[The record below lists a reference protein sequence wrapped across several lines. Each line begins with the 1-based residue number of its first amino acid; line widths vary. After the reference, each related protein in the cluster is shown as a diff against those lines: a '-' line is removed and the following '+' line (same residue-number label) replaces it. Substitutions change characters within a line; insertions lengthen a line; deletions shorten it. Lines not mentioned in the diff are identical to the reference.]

1 MVQIQAIDN
10 YGNKANLDVLQ
21 EAQLLVDVSKI
32 ESQDIGQVFGIS
44 SQQFLLPGTDNNN
57 QFFGNMF
64 DIGVEGTIALQ
75 HSIYASVFVAEQA
88 IFEGRLVVEEILKDD
103 KGYVMYKATIV
114 DEFVDFKLRIED
126 LRMRDLDMSAF
137 DHQFNYGNLTGSWDL
152 NTAGGNVVYPLV
164 DYGYNSTTVVDY
176 GGRGQTAFT
185 NNNTPMPLDYWKPAL
200 KVKAVIDAVFNTVD
214 YQYSSSFIEG
224 DYFDKLYMLTTPDE
238 QQGIPTQNPQDYH
251 FEANFS
257 GSTQTVA
264 DGGDVVVKFAN
275 ELYDNGN
282 NYNPVTGVFR
292 IPADGN
298 YYFAANAMVTWAS
311 PPGGTNLHRATA
323 RIEVNGVPQV
333 SNPFYSTTTNGFL
346 NVGQT
351 LNNLSTGDEVTITL
365 RNDTVDNINGNVV
378 TGDSLEI
385 GGPNGQVSFFSGQSF
400 GALFA
405 AQVDA
410 ALMFNPDLKVIDFLT
425 DIITKFNLV
434 VEPKKDNRKVLIMEP
449 FNDWRESGAVKDW
462 SVKVDNSVRK
472 AIEGTMA
479 DNEEFVNFKD
489 AEDNDFFNQ
498 YHLKTEGQVFG
509 EALYVEGNSDLT
521 RGTKDIEGEFFAPTP
536 LFPIGGGQGDEVPHI
551 YTQENVLG
559 AYEGE
564 PFDFKPRLFHYNG
577 LKDFRYV
584 NASSGSANA
593 AVSQI
598 SWAHKGY
605 WLEDDSGVPQAI
617 TQYPHFAHYEVDDD
631 PAIIYPSEGIIYNYS
646 SSRDLNWNNSNQRY
660 FNNLYDL
667 ANGVPQTVN
676 FVKRDAVYEYWAE
689 YLNHLYHPDTKT
701 VTLNIKF
708 DPTDLPDIQLNDKIW
723 IDGHYYRINNIK
735 GFNLIDPKS
744 TEVELITAPI
754 RQFKFPV
761 RRIYDIEGP
770 SGNVGFNDITLDDGS
785 INPDGSGIYVNV
797 DDGLPPT
804 GSGNQELV
812 GKVAALDRFNYFP
825 NDSGSVNIQTKI
837 NATNVSTGRN
847 LVLGNSNKLAS
858 TVKNNIVQGSGN
870 TIDTFNNNISL
881 YGNNNSVS
889 SHYNNDI
896 TVHGNNNTISGSV
909 SDLHVFNV
917 NNQTYTN
924 LSESVLLSP
933 TLDVEN
939 YESGRVVVGNLRR
952 QGQQYENYRLLEAG
966 PGETYDLSD
975 GESGYFH
982 YHLTY
987 TSSVNGTTTVTLPDA
1002 ALSSSKDIQFR
1013 FTTDG
1018 TLNASKKVSVVPSGS
1033 QTIDGGA
1040 ETTLSEPYDGVTAQ
1054 NIEGEWIVIQAKA

>member
-64 DIGVEGTIALQ
+64 DIGVEGTVALQ
-75 HSIYASVFVAEQA
+75 HSIYASVFVSEQA
-88 IFEGRLVVEEILKDD
+88 IFEGRLVVEDILKDD
-103 KGYVMYKATIV
+103 KGYVMYRATIV

-735 GFNLIDPKS
+735 GVNLIDPKS

-804 GSGNQELV
+804 GSGNQ
-812 GKVAALDRFNYFP
+812 
-825 NDSGSVNIQTKI
+825 
-837 NATNVSTGRN
+837 
-847 LVLGNSNKLAS
+847 
-858 TVKNNIVQGSGN
+858 
-870 TIDTFNNNISL
+870 
-881 YGNNNSVS
+881 
-889 SHYNNDI
+889 
-896 TVHGNNNTISGSV
+896 
-909 SDLHVFNV
+909 
-917 NNQTYTN
+917 
-924 LSESVLLSP
+924 
-933 TLDVEN
+933 
-939 YESGRVVVGNLRR
+939 
-952 QGQQYENYRLLEAG
+952 
-966 PGETYDLSD
+966 
-975 GESGYFH
+975 
-982 YHLTY
+982 
-987 TSSVNGTTTVTLPDA
+987 
-1002 ALSSSKDIQFR
+1002 
-1013 FTTDG
+1013 
-1018 TLNASKKVSVVPSGS
+1018 
-1033 QTIDGGA
+1033 
-1040 ETTLSEPYDGVTAQ
+1040 
-1054 NIEGEWIVIQAKA
+1054 